1 MNKFNKGKTIGIITA
16 SLAAIS
22 LVGVGFST
30 WIINTTNK
38 AEVSDISVTVADTKD
53 ISVVISNAQL
63 DKSDNTVKF
72 DADET
77 KMNSATGHLLSC
89 ASGDSEDLSFTLTY
103 DVTVGT
109 DAKKWQIM
117 AAIDDGNTTGGAG
130 EKFNTAVNTR
140 KYICLPTTL
149 GITTGVKCLD
159 QASTTDSNSGL
170 TVNEKTGSSTTST
183 MTYSVSQKF
192 TFTWGLAFAN
202 KNPVEVISTDKIYTQ
217 TASDGSA
224 TTDATL
230 ELLTANTRAMKNLG
244 LEKFKVILSVGTVSQ
259 S

>member
-1 MNKFNKGKTIGIITA
+1 MNKFNKGKTMGIITA

-63 DKSDNTVKF
+63 DTSDNSVRF

-77 KMNSATGHLLSC
+77 KMDSATGHLLSC
-89 ASGDSEDLSFTLTY
+89 TSGDSEDLSFTLTY

-109 DAKKWQIM
+109 AATSWQIM
-117 AAIDDGNTTGGAG
+117 AAIDDSNSTDGTDG
-130 EKFNTAVNTR
+130 KFNTAVNTR

-159 QASTTDSNSGL
+159 QASKTDASSGL
-170 TVNEKTGSSTTST
+170 TVSENTGSSTTST
-183 MTYSVSQKF
+183 KKYSVSQKF

-217 TASDGSA
+217 TASDGS
-224 TTDATL
+224 TTTEATL

>member
-38 AEVSDISVTVADTKD
+38 AEVSNITVTVADTKD
-53 ISVVISNAQL
+53 ISVVISNAAL
-63 DKSDNTVKF
+63 DTNDNSVKF
-72 DADET
+72 DADES
-77 KMNSATGHLLSC
+77 KMNAASGHLLSC

-109 DAKKWQIM
+109 AATNWQIM
-117 AAIDDGNTTGGAG
+117 AAIDDNNETGGTNGNFA
-130 EKFNTAVNTR
+130 TAVNTR

-149 GITTGVKCLD
+149 GITTGAKCLD
-159 QASTTDSNSGL
+159 QASQTDSNSGL
-170 TVNEKTGSSTTST
+170 TVTKKTETSSTST
-183 MTYSVSQKF
+183 NTYSVSQKF

-217 TASDGSA
+217 TASDGSS

-230 ELLTANTRAMKNLG
+230 ELLTANTRAMKALNLSQ
-244 LEKFKVILSVGTVSQ
+244 FKVILSVGTVSQ